1 MSEIIPAILPK
12 NEDDLISRVSSLPLE
27 IDLFHLD
34 VLENDVWTEIKK
46 NFEAHLMVSDP
57 EVVANT
63 WVERGAKRLVVHKLT
78 PKILELRDRVELGLA
93 VEMQVDLEDVY
104 KQIPEI
110 DFVQLMS
117 ISEIGEQGHAFE
129 PKVFDRIREVRNRF
143 PNVPISVDG
152 GVNVKNYQMLR
163 EMGVRR
169 LVVGSGFK
177 ELWNYLT
184 KE

>member
-12 NEDDLISRVSSLPLE
+12 SSTDIIAGVSSLPLE
-27 IDLFHLD
+27 IKIFHFD
-34 VLENDVWTEIKK
+34 VLEDDVWEEIHRD
-46 NFEAHLMVSDP
+46 FEVHLMVEDP
-57 EVVANT
+57 EERAEL
-63 WVERGAKRLVVHKLT
+63 WIDRGAKRLIVHKLT

-93 VEMQVDLEDVY
+93 VEMQVPLEEVY
-104 KQIPEI
+104 KQIPEV

-117 ISEIGEQGHAFE
+117 IREIGEQGHAFE
-129 PKVFDRIREVRNRF
+129 PEVFDRIREVRNRF

-163 EMGVRR
+163 EMGVKR

-177 ELWNYLT
+177 ELWTSLT
-184 KE
+184 SE